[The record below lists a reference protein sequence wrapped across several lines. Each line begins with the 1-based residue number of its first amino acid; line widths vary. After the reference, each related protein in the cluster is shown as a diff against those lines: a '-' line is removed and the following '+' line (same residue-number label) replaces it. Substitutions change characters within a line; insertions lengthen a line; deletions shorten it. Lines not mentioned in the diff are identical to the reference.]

1 MKKFAASLLMA
12 GFLAVAGF
20 AAPANAASD
29 KKDTSTSAPAKQ
41 EVSTTS
47 IGWWP

>member
-20 AAPANAASD
+20 AAPANAAPD
-29 KKDTSTSAPAKQ
+29 KQDTSHSAPAKDQ
-41 EVSTTS
+41 VTTTS
-47 IGWWP
+47 VGWWP